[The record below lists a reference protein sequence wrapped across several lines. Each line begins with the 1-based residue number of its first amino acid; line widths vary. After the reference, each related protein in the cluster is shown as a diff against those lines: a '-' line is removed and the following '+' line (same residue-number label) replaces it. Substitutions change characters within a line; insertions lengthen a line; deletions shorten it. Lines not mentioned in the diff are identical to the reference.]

1 MMIKVITGI
10 NNKIM
15 IHATCTQVLK
25 VKMALSNKLK
35 KLLRCVMSVVNSVK
49 NFMKSNFTVG
59 VLLLK
64 SQKDDQMTSSHNL
77 IPWRNHEMK

>member
-15 IHATCTQVLK
+15 IHATCTQVLE
-25 VKMALSNKLK
+25 VKMALSNKSK
-35 KLLRCVMSVVNSVK
+35 KVIALRNVCCQLRK

-59 VLLLK
+59 VLQLK
-64 SQKDDQMTSSHNL
+64 SQKYNQMTSSHNL
-77 IPWRNHEMK
+77 IPWRNHEVK